1 MWVMRLMCA
10 VCFVGVMDLCFMHC
24 EVEIVWKSVWGF
36 LSDWRLWCVVWIYVV
51 LECVDLCCPRICFY
65 IVYAVRIVCFMVG
78 LWCRGL
84 SLCAVWLCVFSGI
97 CVFMILVACGTAKR
111 EEPGVNPGHMA
122 KHMAP
127 PTSKGQ
133 LQGQVPEKLI

>member
-1 MWVMRLMCA
+1 MGFVPFCVQCAMWVMRLMCA

-111 EEPGVNPGHMA
+111 EEPLFGCGWLDRFV
-122 KHMAP
+122 
-127 PTSKGQ
+127 
-133 LQGQVPEKLI
+133 VCVV

>member
-1 MWVMRLMCA
+1 MAL
-10 VCFVGVMDLCFMHC
+10 L
-24 EVEIVWKSVWGF
+24 EVSFCKKGAS
-36 LSDWRLWCVVWIYVV
+36 
-51 LECVDLCCPRICFY
+51 LESKAQAEAASKDNQRVP
-65 IVYAVRIVCFMVG
+65 VSPGG
-78 LWCRGL
+78 L
-84 SLCAVWLCVFSGI
+84 
-97 CVFMILVACGTAKR
+97 TAKR